1 MIFQTLKKIDDWLN
15 HQKLNQMKSNKKKIL
30 LGSVF
35 SIITVITF
43 VMISIQPSTTNLLG
57 LLGGLALTLMMPS
70 CIMLLKNVR
79 DYSYLKSYILSELNL
94 ETVAFENFKSIKEL
108 INFLLSDSLFAHES
122 EDEALALS
130 EIKEIEKKLIINM
143 TILEEYKD
151 KKLPKELK
159 KHIQENN
166 DEIWPQI
173 ENVLINYY
181 IIMNDPK
188 YAEFRTTF
196 SEIFSTKSLEQKYQL
211 LQIKEKESLKKD
223 KTFAVSE
230 FDSLDEKI
238 NQNLKMLSLDKNEV
252 VAKKYLSL

>member
-15 HQKLNQMKSNKKKIL
+15 HQKTKQIKSNKKKIL

-35 SIITVITF
+35 YIIGFATY
-43 VMISIQPSTTNLLG
+43 VMIAIQPSTTNLLG

-70 CIMLLKNVR
+70 CFMLLKNIR

-94 ETVAFENFKSIKEL
+94 ETVAFENFQSIKEL
-108 INFLLSDSLFAHES
+108 INFLLSDSLFSHES
-122 EDEALALS
+122 EDDALALS

-159 KHIQENN
+159 KYVQQNN
-166 DEIWPQI
+166 DEMFPQI

-188 YAEFRTTF
+188 YAKFKNTF

-238 NQNLKMLSLDKNEV
+238 NQNLKMLSMDKNEV